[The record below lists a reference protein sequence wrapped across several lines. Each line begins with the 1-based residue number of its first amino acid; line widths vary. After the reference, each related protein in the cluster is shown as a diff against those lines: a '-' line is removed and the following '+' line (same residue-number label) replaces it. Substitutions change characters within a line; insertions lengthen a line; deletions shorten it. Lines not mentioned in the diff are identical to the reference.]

1 MITLYRINYN
11 YMKLELRHLQYFIAV
26 ADELSFSRAA
36 DREGIPQSRLSQQI
50 KVLESELE
58 VKLFDRSKHPIQ
70 LTFAGQAF
78 LEEARSTLLQ
88 LEQAVRHAQRIHIG
102 ETGNLTIGF
111 TSSIAN
117 SVLPEILRTFRE
129 QKSEIRLTLKEEKS
143 GALMQKLRDRQID
156 IIFFYQYQKENDE
169 SDLEFM
175 GIEQESLVLV
185 LPKMHPLNA
194 KSTIQ
199 FSDLIDEEFIMPLHQ
214 VQAGLNEQ
222 IYLLC
227 SQTGFI
233 PKVAQEAIFMVTIL
247 GMVAGGLGISI
258 LPSSVQ
264 SLQRDGVVY
273 RPIQEQTQIT
283 QLTTAWRSDNLSIV
297 LQKFLDV
304 TRAKSPTSPGV
315 AVHG

>member
-1 MITLYRINYN
+1 
-11 YMKLELRHLQYFIAV
+11 MKLELRYLQYFIAV

-36 DREGIPQSRLSQQI
+36 EREGIPQSRLSQQI

-88 LEQAVRHAQRIHIG
+88 LEQAVRQTQRIHLG
-102 ETGNLTIGF
+102 EMGNLTIGF

-117 SVLPEILRTFRE
+117 SVLPDILRTFRE
-129 QKSEIRLTLKEEKS
+129 RKSEIKLTLKEENS
-143 GALMQKLRDRQID
+143 GTLMKKLRDRQID
-156 IIFFYQYQKENDE
+156 IIFFYQYQREDDE

-175 GIEQESLVLV
+175 AIEQESLVLV
-185 LPKMHPLNA
+185 LPEMHPLTA
-194 KSTIQ
+194 KASIQ
-199 FSDLIDEEFIMPLHQ
+199 LSDLVDEEFIMPLHQ
-214 VQAGLNEQ
+214 VQAGLTEQ
-222 IYLLC
+222 IYFLC
-227 SQTGFI
+227 SQKRFV

-247 GMVAGGLGISI
+247 GMVAGEIGISI

-264 SLQRDGVVY
+264 KLQRDGVVY

-297 LQKFLDV
+297 LQQFLDI
-304 TRAKSPTSPGV
+304 TRAKSAINFGAT
-315 AVHG
+315 VHR